1 MSLGTWFSRAVLL
14 AAALNLAGC
23 ALSRMIDSDVQ
34 SFVGTAPAQALTS
47 YRFERLPSQ
56 TDSRTQDQ
64 IESLTQEALDR
75 IGLQRSDTA
84 PGYLVQVT
92 VSIESIANPTY
103 HPRRPRWLA
112 GVGTGLYDDW
122 PASPPMD
129 LEVRWYRHKVHLLM
143 RDSTS
148 NQLAYETTAV
158 FDGPWSDTLNLLP
171 AMLEAAL
178 KHYPQAVQQQVTVEL
193 PAAQHRDTE

>member
-1 MSLGTWFSRAVLL
+1 MSLGIWFSRALLL
-14 AAALNLAGC
+14 AAALNLTGC

-34 SFVGTAPAQALTS
+34 SFVGTAPAKPQAS

-56 TDSRTQDQ
+56 TDSSTQDQ
-64 IESLTQEALDR
+64 IESLTQEALDH
-75 IGLQRSDTA
+75 IGLQHTDAA
-84 PGYLVQVT
+84 PGYVVQVT
-92 VSIESIANPTY
+92 VSVESIANPTY

-129 LEVRWYRHKVHLLM
+129 LDVRWYRHRVHLLM
-143 RDSTS
+143 RDSAS
-148 NQLAYETTAV
+148 NQLAYETSAV
-158 FDGPWSDTLNLLP
+158 FDGPWNDTLNLLP

-178 KHYPQAVQQQVTVEL
+178 KFYPQAVQQQVVVEL
-193 PAAQHRDTE
+193 PPANRQGH